1 LFVRKKLLCT
11 LALAASLPTILVGCA
26 TTYNPL
32 GAKTS
37 WTDKVSASVKNGST
51 KVAAAL
57 APQRHAPDDPLPPP
71 NGKPGP
77 AVFVAMAQMNERND
91 HLDEAEVQYKKALD
105 LDPNYAAALVG
116 YARLEDR
123 RNNLEAATKL
133 YQRAAKKHPKDA
145 SVQNDLGLCY
155 HRRGM
160 LDEAAKSLRR
170 AVELGGENK
179 LYRDNLAAVY
189 VEHGKTKEALA
200 QLTAAHGEAIG
211 HYNLAFLL
219 EKKQNHAEALTH
231 FQKAAENDPSL
242 TAAHQWIAKI
252 SGSPSGS
259 QRRQAVAVH
268 SRGPLPQAESGS
280 GGYAHA
286 ADQPPSSFMPASGT
300 YPAEPASVTV
310 ANRGIQYPQ
319 ARVADENAAD
329 AMAPAPSA
337 DAGSSNRLPGI
348 KR

>member
-1 LFVRKKLLCT
+1 VRKKILGT
-11 LALAASLPTILVGCA
+11 LALAASLPTLSVGCA

-51 KVAAAL
+51 RVAAAFS
-57 APQRHAPDDPLPPP
+57 PTRTTPGDPLPPP
-71 NGKPGP
+71 SGKPGP
-77 AVFVAMAQMNERND
+77 AVFVAMAQMNERSDN
-91 HLDEAEVQYKKALD
+91 LDEAEVQYKKALD
-105 LDPNYAAALVG
+105 LDPNYAAGLVG

-133 YQRAAKKHPKDA
+133 YQRAAKKHPKDP
-145 SVQNDLGLCY
+145 SIHNDLGLCY

-160 LDEAAKSLRR
+160 LDDAAKSLRR
-170 AVELGGENK
+170 AVELGGDNK

-211 HYNLAFLL
+211 HYNLAYLL
-219 EKKQNHAEALTH
+219 EKKQSHAEALVH
-231 FQKAAENDPSL
+231 FQKAAEKDPSL

-252 SGSPSGS
+252 SGSPSGP
-259 QRRQAVAVH
+259 QRRQAVAAH
-268 SRGPLPQAESGS
+268 TQGPLPRSEPVSG

-300 YPAEPASVTV
+300 YPADPAS
-310 ANRGIQYPQ
+310 ARLASRGIQYPQ
-319 ARVADENAAD
+319 TQVAGENAAD
-329 AMAPAPSA
+329 AMAPTPSA
-337 DAGSSNRLPGI
+337 DAGPGNRLPGI
-348 KR
+348 TR